1 MPVRRRKQQA
11 IFPFG
16 QKVMKMQERRR
27 LQYDG
32 GAKKTR
38 PANEKQA
45 QTDDHPVCRAQVR
58 RPLAATVEDQ
68 KLVPHENGL
77 GDDASKS
84 SGL

>member
-16 QKVMKMQERRR
+16 QNVMKMQERRR

-45 QTDDHPVCRAQVR
+45 PTGDHPVCRAQVR
-58 RPLAATVEDQ
+58 RSLAATVEDQ